1 MAWAFIKMLLALGG
15 VCFVLIFL
23 ARVLKRN
30 GVGKGNIPSHSGIRL
45 LTTQWIAPHKYISLV
60 EIAGEVFALGISET
74 QINLLTRIEN
84 RDFIERLSE
93 KGSMRTDPLPLFPY
107 LPIRYRAPKI
117 GLLRRL
123 YGR

>member
-1 MAWAFIKMLLALGG
+1 MAWAFVKMLLALGG
-15 VCFVLIFL
+15 VCSMFILL
-23 ARVLKRN
+23 TRALKRN
-30 GVGKGNIPSHSGIRL
+30 GLGKGNLPLNSGIRL

-84 RDFIERLSE
+84 RDFIERFTKKESI
-93 KGSMRTDPLPLFPY
+93 KTDPLSFLQY
-107 LPIRYRAPKI
+107 LPIRYKGPKI